1 MDAKLIEHYA
11 AGGEK
16 LSMAIRGLTREDLL
30 AVPPA
35 DANVGRW
42 SIQQVVIHCLDSDLI
57 ATDRLKRMIAEDNP
71 TIVGYDENRFVQNLY
86 YPEQPAETAVQIVDL
101 NRKVFVNVLRRLPAT
116 AWERKGTHNERGVIT
131 VAGYLKSTVDH
142 LDHHLSF
149 IHKKRAQMGK
159 EMW

>member
-1 MDAKLIEHYA
+1 MDPKLIEHYA

-30 AVPPA
+30 ALPA
-35 DANVGRW
+35 PDANVGRW
-42 SIQQVVIHCLDSDLI
+42 SIQQVVIHCMDSDLI
-57 ATDRLKRMIAEDNP
+57 ATDRLKRMIAEENP
-71 TIVGYDENRFVQNLY
+71 SLIGYDENKFVQNLFY
-86 YPEQPAETAVQIVDL
+86 EAQPAEMAVQVVGM
-101 NRKVFVNVLRRLPAT
+101 NRRVFAEVLRKLPDSVLQ
-116 AWERKGTHNERGVIT
+116 RKGTHNERGAVS
-131 VAGYLKSTVDH
+131 VGGYLKSTVDH

>member
-1 MDAKLIEHYA
+1 MDPKLIEHYG

-16 LSMAIRGLTREDLL
+16 LSMAIRGLTHEDLL

-42 SIQQVVIHCLDSDLI
+42 SIQQVVIHCMDSDLI

-71 TIVGYDENRFVQNLY
+71 TIIGYDENKFVQNLFY
-86 YPEQPAETAVQIVDL
+86 NDQSADQAVQVLDL
-101 NRKVFVNVLRRLPAT
+101 NRKLFVSVLRKLPAS
-116 AWERKGTHNERGVIT
+116 AWDRKGTHNERGPIT
-131 VAGYLKSTVDH
+131 AGGYLKSTVDH
-142 LDHHLSF
+142 LDHHLNF